1 MQIGKEEIKCSVPKW
16 HDCLYRKYKRNNK
29 IRLLAL
35 TSNSSKVIRYKVN
48 IQKTITFIYACSE
61 QWNVKLKTIAFKD
74 FPGGP
79 VAKILHSQ

>member
-1 MQIGKEEIKCSVPKW
+1 M
-16 HDCLYRKYKRNNK
+16 
-29 IRLLAL
+29 LLGQK
-35 TSNSSKVIRYKVN
+35 SEFNKVIRYKVN

-61 QWNVKLKTIAFKD
+61 KWNVKLKTIAFKD